1 MVTIRQP
8 DDLVTVPEAARRLGH
23 NKTTLYRW
31 WKAKKMYLV
40 ELGGILFAPVS
51 EIERLKNEQGHPG
64 SPRNIMGLLP
74 KFKKVLREYS
84 KQTN

>member
-1 MVTIRQP
+1 
-8 DDLVTVPEAARRLGH
+8 
-23 NKTTLYRW
+23 
-31 WKAKKMYLV
+31 MYLV